1 MKVFERVVDLMRG
14 CFGNCMPEMLALLA
28 FGEHQGWATG
38 AR

>member
-14 CFGNCMPEMLALLA
+14 CFGHCMPEMLALLA
-28 FGEHQGWATG
+28 FGEHRRRATG

>member
-14 CFGNCMPEMLALLA
+14 CFGHWMPEMLALLTS
-28 FGEHQGWATG
+28 GEHQGWATG